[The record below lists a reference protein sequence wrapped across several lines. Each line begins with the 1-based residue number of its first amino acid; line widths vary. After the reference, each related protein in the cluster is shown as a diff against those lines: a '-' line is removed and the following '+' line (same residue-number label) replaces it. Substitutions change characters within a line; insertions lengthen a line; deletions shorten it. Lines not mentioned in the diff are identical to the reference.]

1 MHKKIISGL
10 SVFALCFSISMGALA
25 AGEKASCQDL
35 DDMAEALD
43 ELAGVIDKGAGEI
56 SEGDETD
63 KALKELVEGLF
74 VVADSEGESDLH
86 DYVDQLAGAW
96 EKMDG
101 PKFTQALDGV
111 AGSLDRLIK
120 RDCMQ

>member
-1 MHKKIISGL
+1 MRKKIISVF
-10 SVFALCFSISMGALA
+10 SVFALVFGISMGAIA
-25 AGEKASCQDL
+25 AGEKATCQDL
-35 DDMAEALD
+35 DDMAAVLD
-43 ELAGVIDKGAGEI
+43 ELAGIMDKGAGEI
-56 SEGDETD
+56 REGDETD
-63 KALKELVEGLF
+63 TALKELVEGLL
-74 VVADSEGESDLH
+74 VVAESENESDLH

-101 PKFTQALDGV
+101 PKFTEALDGV